1 MTPEEFR
8 EAYLAAQNG
17 LGNDLQTL
25 VSLSRNF
32 SELANQF
39 SELASKIPV
48 NYSKINEIVETFIDE
63 QKQQ

>member
-32 SELANQF
+32 SELANKF
-39 SELASKIPV
+39 SELANKIPV

-63 QKQQ
+63 QERS

>member
-25 VSLSRNF
+25 VSLSRSF
-32 SELANQF
+32 SELATKF
-39 SELASKIPV
+39 SDLADKIPV
-48 NYSKINEIVETFIDE
+48 NYSKINEIVESFIEE
-63 QKQQ
+63 QEQP

>member
-25 VSLSRNF
+25 VSLSKKF
-32 SELANQF
+32 SELATKF
-39 SELASKIPV
+39 SELADKIPV
-48 NYSKINEIVETFIDE
+48 NYSKINEIVEDFID
-63 QKQQ
+63 QQEP

>member
-25 VSLSRNF
+25 VSLSRSF
-32 SELANQF
+32 SELSKQF
-39 SELASKIPV
+39 SELADKIPV

-63 QKQQ
+63 QEKQ